1 MCAQILTQAL
11 LFLGTLCKSSV
22 GSTLGHILTS
32 LLFMLIL
39 NVPELLQTSKFFKN
53 EKFRIFF
60 FFFSKREIL
69 KVANH
74 SLQVLTKQMGF
85 DTSGL
90 ILNANMS
97 IYALAQVLLSLNLSV
112 GGDRRF
118 FKFQFLNSVVPIL
131 AIMPTEILSQK
142 QLYNLYILI

>member
-1 MCAQILTQAL
+1 M
-11 LFLGTLCKSSV
+11 
-22 GSTLGHILTS
+22 GHILTS

-53 EKFRIFF
+53 KKVRIFF

-97 IYALAQVLLSLNLSV
+97 IYALAQ
-112 GGDRRF
+112 GYRGFFF
-118 FKFQFLNSVVPIL
+118 FKFRFLNSVVPIL
-131 AIMPTEILSQK
+131 AIIPTEILPQK
-142 QLYNLYILI
+142 QLYNPYILIGLK

>member
-1 MCAQILTQAL
+1 
-11 LFLGTLCKSSV
+11 
-22 GSTLGHILTS
+22 
-32 LLFMLIL
+32 
-39 NVPELLQTSKFFKN
+39 
-53 EKFRIFF
+53 
-60 FFFSKREIL
+60 
-69 KVANH
+69 
-74 SLQVLTKQMGF
+74 MGF

-97 IYALAQVLLSLNLSV
+97 IYALAQVLLSLNLLWG

-131 AIMPTEILSQK
+131 AIMLTEILSQK

>member
-1 MCAQILTQAL
+1 MCTQILTQAL

-97 IYALAQVLLSLNLSV
+97 IYALAQVLLSLNLW
-112 GGDRRF
+112 GGGGIEG
-118 FKFQFLNSVVPIL
+118 FLSF
-131 AIMPTEILSQK
+131 SF
-142 QLYNLYILI
+142 

>member
-11 LFLGTLCKSSV
+11 LFLGTLCKSSI
-22 GSTLGHILTS
+22 GSTVGPILTS

-53 EKFRIFF
+53 KKFRIFF
-60 FFFSKREIL
+60 FPSKREIL

-97 IYALAQVLLSLNLSV
+97 IYALAQVLLSLNLL
-112 GGDRRF
+112 GGGGYRRF
-118 FKFQFLNSVVPIL
+118 FKFRFLNSVVPIL
-131 AIMPTEILSQK
+131 AIMQQRS
-142 QLYNLYILI
+142 YHRNSYIIPLF